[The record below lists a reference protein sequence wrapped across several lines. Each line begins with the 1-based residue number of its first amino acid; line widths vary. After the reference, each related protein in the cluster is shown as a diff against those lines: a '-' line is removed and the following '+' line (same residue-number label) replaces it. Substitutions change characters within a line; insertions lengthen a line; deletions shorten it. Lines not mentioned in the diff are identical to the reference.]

1 MYCIQYDEIC
11 KKHNFELEHDAHGDG
26 VSLKYPAGLAP
37 KYTLRLSQNH
47 LPEIPSIPCPSCGFT
62 LKPVWFLE
70 KELDNHG
77 IPTGRTHKA
86 CSCLLCDS
94 CGHKE
99 TVDSSFNEPY
109 K

>member
-1 MYCIQYDEIC
+1 M
-11 KKHNFELEHDAHGDG
+11 
-26 VSLKYPAGLAP
+26 
-37 KYTLRLSQNH
+37 T
-47 LPEIPSIPCPSCGFT
+47 IPSIPCPSCDFT
-62 LKPVWFLE
+62 LKPVWYLE
-70 KELDNHG
+70 KELDTHG

-99 TVDSSFNEPY
+99 TVDGSFDEPY

>member
-1 MYCIQYDEIC
+1 MFIITKTFTDDEGHLFTKVNPKQYSTPGEAY
-11 KKHNFELEHDAHGDG
+11 DA
-26 VSLKYPAGLAP
+26 
-37 KYTLRLSQNH
+37 
-47 LPEIPSIPCPSCGFT
+47 T

-77 IPTGRTHKA
+77 IPTGRTRKA
-86 CSCLLCDS
+86 CSCLLCDA

-99 TVDSSFNEPY
+99 TVDDTFDEPY

>member
-1 MYCIQYDEIC
+1 M
-11 KKHNFELEHDAHGDG
+11 
-26 VSLKYPAGLAP
+26 
-37 KYTLRLSQNH
+37 T
-47 LPEIPSIPCPSCGFT
+47 IPSIPCPSCGFT

-77 IPTGRTHKA
+77 ILTGRTRKA
-86 CSCLLCDS
+86 CSCLLCDA

-99 TVDSSFNEPY
+99 TVDDTFDEPY